1 MSNQQTAGLGAR
13 LLAYLIDILP
23 IILVTSAGF
32 YLFLGFDETIQ
43 QYLNARDD
51 INTRIA
57 FLRQRNQIRDFSF
70 LVYIVYCGFLEGSA
84 MQGTI
89 GKRLLG
95 LRVTDKNGR
104 PLTRGRSFGRNV
116 AKLISYIPLG
126 LGFLWAIW
134 SKHNRTW
141 HDMLAK
147 TLVVK

>member
-23 IILVTSAGF
+23 IILVTSAVF